1 MCAVDEGFAQV
12 KLAAITK
19 VFCDRVKGRLQDS
32 ALGPLLK
39 SSVTGLIRRISRR
52 QVGPRSAGAQDPEH
66 AVQYGPRIN
75 PRATAAFS
83 RRRKLVLR
91 KVRPNRGPLI
101 VGDIHL

>member
-12 KLAAITK
+12 KLAAIAK
-19 VFCDRVKGRLQDS
+19 VFRDRVKGRLDDS
-32 ALGPLLK
+32 AFGPLLK
-39 SSVTGLIRRISRR
+39 SSVTGLIRRISSR
-52 QVGPRSAGAQDPEH
+52 QVGPRSARTQDPEH
-66 AVQYGPRIN
+66 PVQYGAWIN

-91 KVRPNRGPLI
+91 KVRCDRRPLI